1 MIKHVSILAFVLLL
15 VLSLGS
21 AAFAAGHSPR
31 SAEEQVAVETAET
44 GSSVTRNDGSR
55 TFESF
60 FNGLEGTCAFVTV
73 RVKYFPETGRG
84 RTETLNYRVCDG
96 LIVETSESSP
106 TDISIPD
113 GIEDAAQDVAR
124 NAQKYGF
131 ATGNYQGF
139 KIEGRAVRSQS
150 KCDVEIKIFRDRKL
164 YGVKTIDGCR

>member
-1 MIKHVSILAFVLLL
+1 MIKHISVFTFISLFVFF
-15 VLSLGS
+15 LGS
-21 AAFAAGHSPR
+21 AAIAAGHPPR

-44 GSSVTRNDGSR
+44 GSSVTRNHGSR

-60 FNGLEGTCAFVTV
+60 FNGLEGNCAFVTV
-73 RVKYFPETGRG
+73 RVKYFPETSRG
-84 RTETLNYRVCDG
+84 RTETLNYRVCGG
-96 LIVETSESSP
+96 LIVETSESSS

-131 ATGNYQGF
+131 ATGSFQGF

-150 KCDVEIKIFRDRKL
+150 KCDVEVKIFRDRKL
-164 YGVKTIDGCR
+164 YGVKTIDGCL